1 MVELGIPFMANID
14 WLLLA
19 NLIGVYYEFIVT
31 YFKPCLTLFS
41 PNYSWFKQYMKSDN
55 GVINIIQFPLGV
67 NSFYT

>member
-1 MVELGIPFMANID
+1 MVELGILFVANID

-19 NLIGVYYEFIVT
+19 NTIGVYFEFLVT
-31 YFKPCLTLFS
+31 YSKPCLILFS

-55 GVINIIQFPLGV
+55 GDINIIQLPLGM